1 LEQLGYKLSPQLQDL
16 LKRKYGAGLSFEHP
30 MSSAHCSRFLNLD
43 VNWVSAQAPAEG
55 GPAAALPAGH
65 STWSGI
71 TFDRFVRACTVVK
84 QLNVSF
90 DALDRD
96 PYGNVRIDYD
106 AFVKMVFK
114 LP

>member
-1 LEQLGYKLSPQLQDL
+1 LEQLGYNLSPQLQDL
-16 LKRKYGAGLSFEHP
+16 LKRKYGAGLSFEYP